1 MKFVIPVAEFS
12 LVPDELHKAHSV
24 FKNGFPKVGSFSDLS
39 FYQVLVEGNAIL
51 LKKDLKKIIENREY
65 NSAVTTKEVVNSNKY
80 FLFYNGKM
88 IEIKKDKTFFI
99 AQLGKS
105 KELGKFIA
113 DNNVNF
119 KNETHLI
126 RFIDYFNTLTK

>member
-1 MKFVIPVAEFS
+1 
-12 LVPDELHKAHSV
+12 
-24 FKNGFPKVGSFSDLS
+24 
-39 FYQVLVEGNAIL
+39 
-51 LKKDLKKIIENREY
+51 
-65 NSAVTTKEVVNSNKY
+65 
-80 FLFYNGKM
+80 M

-105 KELGKFIA
+105 EELGKFIA